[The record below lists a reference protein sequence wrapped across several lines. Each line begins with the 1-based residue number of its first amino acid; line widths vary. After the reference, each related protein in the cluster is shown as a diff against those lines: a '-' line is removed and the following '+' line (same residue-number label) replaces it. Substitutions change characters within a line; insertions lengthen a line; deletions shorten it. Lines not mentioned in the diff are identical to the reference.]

1 MPTVFQPGERPS
13 QPLDPE
19 ACVYTTAQKVG
30 NILQIPPADP
40 VSLAADAN
48 ATDTSIDV
56 SPIDLRSV
64 GFEVGD
70 EIEIESD
77 ASLVESRTITA
88 ITLVGGNARLSF
100 ASGLAYDHTTAT
112 KATVRNTASFTNG
125 KLRGVSRKHVEHLI
139 KVHQD
144 RIDNITNNAWRPM
157 LQTAEYKTF
166 DTYKPYRRRYYTDY
180 VGTTPLLF
188 RNVQQILRLEV
199 WQGSDYKELAAAEI
213 RMAIKDYSALDSEK
227 IFLCSGGGGIFEL
240 AQGTSNGNQW
250 KGEFN
255 NAFTAQEIADLIN
268 KDGRKGKNAINA
280 SPSYNLSDSHYT
292 NGTIQANVHHEFLA
306 SANADY
312 GNGKIKLTSMRR
324 AQGGETST
332 IASTDIQNIEFSQMS
347 TPTTNVVSVFN
358 QGSHHDISVS
368 STSGFS
374 PYGLLMVG
382 SGTSVAVMRYEYI
395 QGNTF
400 HRCYNLAGDAIGDLQ
415 ADPSGPIFQYKLQI
429 DYQSA
434 NTDGDEARLRDW
446 WFDSEMGIIYF
457 NNSYPFFE
465 WNAVKVSY
473 VYGER
478 YVEKAI
484 EECTTKL
491 VAMDLITADD
501 RSVLIPEGTTNID
514 LGSKFQLFKQSVA
527 ETLPRYTE
535 VMNVL

>member
-48 ATDTSIDV
+48 ATDTSVDV

-77 ASLVESRTITA
+77 ASLVESRTITG

-100 ASGLAYDHTTAT
+100 ASGLGYDHTTAT
-112 KATVRNTASFTNG
+112 NATVRNTASFTNG

-139 KVHQD
+139 QVHQD

-213 RMAIKDYSALDSEK
+213 RMAIKDHSALSSEK
-227 IFLCSGGGGIFEL
+227 IFLCSGARGIFEL
-240 AQGTSNGNQW
+240 AQGASKATW
-250 KGEFN
+250 
-255 NAFTAQEIADLIN
+255 NADFDNATTAQQIADLIN
-268 KDGRKGKNAINA
+268 KDGRRGKTATLA
-280 SPSYNLSDSHYT
+280 SPSYSLEDSHYT
-292 NGTIQANVHHEFLA
+292 DGSIVANVHHEFLA

-332 IASTDIQNIEFSQMS
+332 VACTDIQNIEFSQMS
-347 TPTTNVVSVFN
+347 TPTATVASVVGDTITV
-358 QGSHHDISVS
+358 D
-368 STSGFS
+368 STSTFA

-382 SGTSVAVMRYEYI
+382 SGTSVDVIAYT
-395 QGNTF
+395 GLTPTTF
-400 HRCYNLAGDAIGDLQ
+400 TGCTNKAGTPLATLGS
-415 ADPSGPIFQYKLQI
+415 PTKVFQYKLQI